1 MKCAFD
7 GCNRNV
13 EPRAGNKPHVGRQPK
28 YCIAHR
34 GTTNVRYNAARA
46 MAIADGIIPADT
58 YLRFDNPQDQPDP
71 KLRTSKQRDDKP
83 FNTRNSVADIL
94 IDWGEGRRTKA
105 EAYRLLKQ
113 KIKVD

>member
-7 GCNRNV
+7 GCNCEV
-13 EPRAGNKPHVGRQPK
+13 EPRVGNLGRNPK
-28 YCIAHR
+28 YCLAHR
-34 GTTNVRYNAARA
+34 GTTNVRYHAARA

-71 KLRTSKQRDDKP
+71 KLWTSKQRPGKR

-113 KIKVD
+113 KIEVD